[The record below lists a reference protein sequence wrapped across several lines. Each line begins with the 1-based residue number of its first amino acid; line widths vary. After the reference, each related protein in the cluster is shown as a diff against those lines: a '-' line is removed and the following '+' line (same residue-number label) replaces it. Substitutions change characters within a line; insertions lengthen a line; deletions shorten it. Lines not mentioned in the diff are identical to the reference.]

1 MIKNI
6 NFYSVA
12 YFVAC
17 LVSLFFIDVNASITE
32 MIIKISALIFLSF
45 LYLSSS
51 KRINYFYLL
60 VLMNSIA
67 SDTFLIFDDDFLTLG
82 VILLLA
88 NRVLYIIISRRALF
102 GLNPKTLLSYL
113 LPSLLLFVIIYVLLK
128 PYLEQI
134 SLSFLLIGISS
145 AIVIGLSFM
154 NFMNNMNKRNKLF
167 FFGILLIVT
176 ADVLIAINKFLDYHL
191 AYVIIY
197 TMMYYVARYFI
208 CESMI
213 EETNR

>member
-1 MIKNI
+1 MIKKI
-6 NFYSVA
+6 NFYSIA

-32 MIIKISALIFLSF
+32 MIVKISALIFLSF
-45 LYLSSS
+45 LYLSST
-51 KRINYFYLL
+51 KTINYFYLF

-67 SDTFLIFDDDFLTLG
+67 SDTFLIFDDDFLMLG
-82 VILLLA
+82 TILLLA
-88 NRVLYIIISRRALF
+88 NRILYIIISRRALSDI
-102 GLNPKTLLSYL
+102 NPKNSLSYL
-113 LPSLLLFVIIYVLLK
+113 LPSLLLFVIIYELLK
-128 PYLEQI
+128 PYLQQI

-154 NFMNNMNKRNKLF
+154 NYMNNMNEKNKLF
-167 FFGILLIVT
+167 FFGMLLIVT

-197 TMMYYVARYFI
+197 TSMYYVARYFI
-208 CESMI
+208 CQSMI